1 MTSLRRLLPVVLAV
15 AVSALALSAT
25 PAGAATPAVWLCN
38 PVTKTT
44 DPCRT
49 SLTATIVDGKGKTL
63 DTEHHLNA
71 RKPPVDCFY
80 VYPTVSG
87 QQTDQADLTID
98 PEQRAIARY
107 QASRY
112 SETCRVFAPMY
123 RQLTLLGLLEPD
135 KITPEMRASTYQD
148 VVDAWHQYLSK
159 YNRGRGVIF
168 IGHSQGSFVLRQ
180 LLHDEVDPKPSV
192 LSRLVAADLIGGN
205 VLVAKGKDVGGDFK
219 HIPACHTITQVACV
233 IAYSSFNATP
243 PAGALFGR
251 PGGAGI
257 TMTGDPAKNDVLCVN
272 PANLRGGKGL
282 LLSYQPTSPFPGVL
296 GTLIPKLEGPLPKV
310 STPWIEQTS
319 YFARCSSAANAH
331 VLQVTATG
339 GARKFVPQPDATWG
353 LHLADMNVA
362 MGNLVLV
369 SKAEAAAF
377 VRGAP

>member
-1 MTSLRRLLPVVLAV
+1 MWCGR
-15 AVSALALSAT
+15 
-25 PAGAATPAVWLCN
+25 
-38 PVTKTT
+38 
-44 DPCRT
+44 
-49 SLTATIVDGKGKTL
+49 VDRP
-63 DTEHHLNA
+63 NFIPRPRSA

-135 KITPEMRASTYQD
+135 KITPEMKASTYQD

-205 VLVAKGKDVGGDFK
+205 VLVAKGKDIGG
-219 HIPACHTITQVACV
+219 
-233 IAYSSFNATP
+233 SSRARCP
-243 PAGALFGR
+243 MYR
-251 PGGAGI
+251 R
-257 TMTGDPAKNDVLCVN
+257 
-272 PANLRGGKGL
+272 RG
-282 LLSYQPTSPFPGVL
+282 SSRRRTSPAARARP
-296 GTLIPKLEGPLPKV
+296 
-310 STPWIEQTS
+310 TPMCSRSRRRVARASSSRSPTRHGGCTS
-319 YFARCSSAANAH
+319 P
-331 VLQVTATG
+331 T
-339 GARKFVPQPDATWG
+339 
-353 LHLADMNVA
+353 
-362 MGNLVLV
+362 
-369 SKAEAAAF
+369 
-377 VRGAP
+377 